1 MEVFGKAGL
10 LPNFGSVFEHQAG
23 HLVVLGQDLIVCQRQ
38 HRLAAAF
45 AGLDLEL
52 ALGTGANDEILQQA
66 ACCNAGL
73 ELGVRRWIGMAPDIA
88 GGLNELVQRDRLDHG
103 TYS

>member
-1 MEVFGKAGL
+1 
-10 LPNFGSVFEHQAG
+10 
-23 HLVVLGQDLIVCQRQ
+23 VVLGQHLVVGERQ
-38 HRLAAAF
+38 HRLAAAL

-52 ALGTGANDEILQQA
+52 ALGAGPDDEVLQQPA
-66 ACCNAGL
+66 GGNAGL
-73 ELGVRRWIGMAPDIA
+73 ELGIGGGVGMTADIA